1 MDKKR
6 GFTLS
11 EVLITLGVI
20 GVVAAITIP
29 MLMSHYNKYL
39 VETRLKAVYST
50 ILQGIKMAQ
59 YNETALLDSKGD
71 DGDVNG
77 FSYRRSKEV
86 FEAMFLPVFSGC
98 TLYPKNS
105 RKFYFYSADGT
116 TSFDSNFPFTLF
128 VGLNN
133 GTVLGFTRGGN
144 YDGLSFD
151 VILNPRKKKLLAGR
165 DYFSFMFRNDGLDNY
180 AYLQLF
186 KHKYDNPVG
195 REKILEYCKSNNRFP
210 ADATSP
216 SYFCGHAI
224 VQNNFKIPA
233 NYPIKF

>member
-6 GFTLS
+6 GFTVS
-11 EVLITLGVI
+11 EVLITLGII
-20 GVVAAITIP
+20 GVVSAITIP
-29 MLMSHYNKYL
+29 MLMSYYNKYL

-59 YNETALLDSKGD
+59 YNETSLLDSKGD

-116 TSFDSNFPFTLF
+116 TSFDSNLKFTLF

-144 YDGLSFD
+144 YDGLIFD

-180 AYLQLF
+180 AYMQLF

-195 REKILEYCKSNNRFP
+195 REKILEYCKSNNRYP

>member
-180 AYLQLF
+180 AYLQIF

>member
-77 FSYRRSKEV
+77 FSYRWSKEV

-180 AYLQLF
+180 AYLQIF

>member
-144 YDGLSFD
+144 YDDLSFD

-180 AYLQLF
+180 AYLQIF

>member
-98 TLYPKNS
+98 TLCRCCRAGMPELYTRRMRRAFRRPSPRRFQGQTS
-105 RKFYFYSADGT
+105 RDGCR
-116 TSFDSNFPFTLF
+116 S
-128 VGLNN
+128 
-133 GTVLGFTRGGN
+133 
-144 YDGLSFD
+144 
-151 VILNPRKKKLLAGR
+151 
-165 DYFSFMFRNDGLDNY
+165 
-180 AYLQLF
+180 
-186 KHKYDNPVG
+186 
-195 REKILEYCKSNNRFP
+195 
-210 ADATSP
+210 SP
-216 SYFCGHAI
+216 
-224 VQNNFKIPA
+224 
-233 NYPIKF
+233 

>member
-11 EVLITLGVI
+11 EVLITLGII

-29 MLMSHYNKYL
+29 MLMSHYNKYI

-59 YNETALLDSKGD
+59 YNETALQDSKGD

-144 YDGLSFD
+144 YDGFSFD

-180 AYLQLF
+180 AYMQLF

-224 VQNNFKIPA
+224 VQNGFKIPA
-233 NYPIKF
+233 NYPINF

>member
-180 AYLQLF
+180 AYLQIF

-195 REKILEYCKSNNRFP
+195 LEKILEYCKSNNRFP

>member
-1 MDKKR
+1 MDKKL

-11 EVLITLGVI
+11 EVLITLGII

-29 MLMSHYNKYL
+29 MLMSHYNKYIT
-39 VETRLKAVYST
+39 ETRLKAVYST

-59 YNETALLDSKGD
+59 YNETALLDSAGD

-77 FSYRRSKEV
+77 FSYRRSEEV

-105 RKFYFYSADGT
+105 RRFYFYSADGT
-116 TSFDSNFPFTLF
+116 TSFGSNYFYTIY

-133 GTVLGFTRGGN
+133 GTVLGFSRGGN
-144 YDGLSFD
+144 YDGFVFD
-151 VILNPRKKKLLAGR
+151 VILNPQKKKLLAGK
-165 DYFSFMFRNDGLDNY
+165 DYFTFLFRNDGLDNY
-180 AYLQLF
+180 AYRQLF
-186 KHKYDNPVG
+186 NHKYDNPSG
-195 REKILEYCKSNNRFP
+195 REKVLEYCKANNRYP
-210 ADATSP
+210 ADFSSP
-216 SYFCGHAI
+216 SSFCAHAI
-224 VQNNFKIPA
+224 VQNGFKIPA

>member
-11 EVLITLGVI
+11 EVLITLGII

-29 MLMSHYNKYL
+29 MLMSHYNKYI

-59 YNETALLDSKGD
+59 YNETALQDSKGD

-180 AYLQLF
+180 AYMQFF

-224 VQNNFKIPA
+224 VQNGFKIPA

>member
-1 MDKKR
+1 MDKNW

-11 EVLITLGVI
+11 EVLITLGII

-29 MLMSHYNKYL
+29 MLMSHYNKYIT
-39 VETRLKAVYST
+39 ETRLKAVYST

-59 YNETALLDSKGD
+59 YNETALLDSAGD

-77 FSYRRSKEV
+77 FSYRRSEEV

-105 RKFYFYSADGT
+105 RRFYFYSADGT
-116 TSFDSNFPFTLF
+116 TSFGSNYFYTIY

-133 GTVLGFTRGGN
+133 GTVLGFSRGGN
-144 YDGLSFD
+144 YDGFVFD
-151 VILNPRKKKLLAGR
+151 VILNPQKKKLLAGK
-165 DYFSFMFRNDGLDNY
+165 DYFTFLFRNDGLDNY
-180 AYLQLF
+180 AYRQIF
-186 KHKYDNPVG
+186 NHKYDNPSG
-195 REKILEYCKSNNRFP
+195 REKVLEYCKANNRYP
-210 ADATSP
+210 ADFSSP
-216 SYFCGHAI
+216 SSFCAHAI
-224 VQNNFKIPA
+224 VQNGFKIPV

>member
-86 FEAMFLPVFSGC
+86 FDAMFLPVFSGC

-180 AYLQLF
+180 AYLQIF

>member
-1 MDKKR
+1 MDKKW

-11 EVLITLGVI
+11 EVLITLGII

-29 MLMSHYNKYL
+29 MLMSYYNKYI

-59 YNETALLDSKGD
+59 YNEVVLSDTAGD
-71 DGDVNG
+71 DADVNG
-77 FSYRRSKEV
+77 FSYSRSKSA

-98 TLYPKNS
+98 SIYPKNS
-105 RKFYFYSADGT
+105 RRFYFYSADGNT
-116 TSFDSNFPFTLF
+116 YFSTSQHSIY

-133 GTVLGFTRGGN
+133 GTVLSFIKGG
-144 YDGLSFD
+144 DSDRLHFL
-151 VILNPRKKKLLAGR
+151 VILNPQKKKLLSGK
-165 DYFSFMFRNDGLDNY
+165 DYFGLVFRSDVNGDY
-180 AYLQLF
+180 AYKQYF
-186 KHKYDNPVG
+186 GHKYDNPSG
-195 REKILEYCKSNNRFP
+195 RAKVLEYCKSNNAYP
-210 ADATSP
+210 ADYTSP